1 MKTVIVYESM
11 YGNTRQV
18 ADAIAG
24 GLGNENETVVVPVA
38 QVRPGSLDGA
48 DLVVVGG
55 PTHVHGMS
63 RASTRRGAAEAAR
76 KPDSQLALDPGAEG
90 PGLRDWFAGL
100 GRVKVPAAAFDT
112 RFEGVAVF
120 TGQAS
125 KGIARLLRQHGFTV
139 VAKPES
145 FLVTK
150 GSQLRDGEKDRAW
163 DWGRGLSSK
172 VVALRVTAADH
183 PG

>member
-11 YGNTRQV
+11 YGNTRQI
-18 ADAIAG
+18 AEAIAG
-24 GLGNENETVVVPVA
+24 GLGPENETVVVPVA
-38 QVRPGSLDGA
+38 QARPELLDGA
-48 DLVVVGG
+48 DLVVAGG

-63 RASTRRGAAEAAR
+63 RAATRRGAAEVTR
-76 KPDSQLALDPGAEG
+76 KPGSELALDPGAEG

-100 GRVKVPAAAFDT
+100 GRVNVPAAAFDT
-112 RFEGVAVF
+112 RYEGLAVM

-139 VAKPES
+139 VARPES
-145 FLVTK
+145 FLVTRDNR
-150 GSQLRDGEKDRAW
+150 LRAGEKDRAW

-172 VVALRVTAADH
+172 IVALRVTAADH